1 MLSENIQALR
11 RAKGLSQEELAV
23 KVNVVRQTV
32 SKWEHGLSVPD
43 TEMLVTLSDVLEVPV
58 STLLGETAVEDA
70 DEPGNSDL
78 KALAEKLEVVNLQLA
93 RSQAARRGV
102 LHWAFVIICALT
114 IVCLIVLASMGS
126 PYLAWD
132 FSDPETAV
140 AGTLLHGSEWL
151 FVRLAPFM
159 VVGSVAGMVMTR
171 ASRYGQR
178 NSR

>member
-32 SKWEHGLSVPD
+32 SKWERGLSVPD
-43 TEMLVTLSDVLEVPV
+43 AEMLVTLSDVLEVPV

-102 LHWAFVIICALT
+102 LYGAFVIVCTLT
-114 IVCLIVLASMGS
+114 VACLIVLASMGS

-151 FVRLAPFM
+151 FACFAP
-159 VVGSVAGMVMTR
+159 VVVIGSAVGIAITR
-171 ASRYGQR
+171 RKA
-178 NSR
+178 